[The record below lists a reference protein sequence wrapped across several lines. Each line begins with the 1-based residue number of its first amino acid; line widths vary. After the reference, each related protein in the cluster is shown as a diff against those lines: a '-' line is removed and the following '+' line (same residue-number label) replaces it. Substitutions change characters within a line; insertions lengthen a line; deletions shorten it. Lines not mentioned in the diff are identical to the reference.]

1 MVTGF
6 CHSFIF
12 PVLLSLPIINICD
25 GSWKNVIA
33 FKLQMMKSTYQIK
46 LIPHWWYIA
55 IETRMFMIYKKSW
68 TQSLSLV
75 RTLGYHAPCI
85 GKRYQGKFFQF
96 SRMLSCAKRKT
107 FITPY
112 FLSHLWK
119 RAFQRNLFRLTQYF
133 RIFDKLAI

>member
-12 PVLLSLPIINICD
+12 PVLLSLPNINICD

-33 FKLQMMKSTYQIK
+33 LIDVSNKTYT
-46 LIPHWWYIA
+46 A
-55 IETRMFMIYKKSW
+55 VMIYTNRNMYVYDLQKISW

-85 GKRYQGKFFQF
+85 GKRYQGKFSRF

-133 RIFDKLAI
+133 RIFNKLAI

>member
-33 FKLQMMKSTYQIK
+33 LIDVSNKTYT
-46 LIPHWWYIA
+46 A
-55 IETRMFMIYKKSW
+55 VMIYTNRNMYVYDLQKISW

-85 GKRYQGKFFQF
+85 GKRYQGKFSRF

>member
-12 PVLLSLPIINICD
+12 PVLLSLPNINICD

-46 LIPHWWYIA
+46 IIPQWWYNRNMYVYDLQKI
-55 IETRMFMIYKKSW
+55 SW

-85 GKRYQGKFFQF
+85 GKRYQGKFSRF

-119 RAFQRNLFRLTQYF
+119 RAFQINLFRLTEYF
-133 RIFDKLAI
+133 RIFNKLAI

>member
-12 PVLLSLPIINICD
+12 PVLLSLPNINICD

-33 FKLQMMKSTYQIK
+33 LIDVSNKTYT
-46 LIPHWWYIA
+46 A
-55 IETRMFMIYKKSW
+55 VMIYTNRNMYVYDLQKISW

-85 GKRYQGKFFQF
+85 GKRYQGKFSRF

>member
-33 FKLQMMKSTYQIK
+33 LIDVSNKTYT
-46 LIPHWWYIA
+46 A
-55 IETRMFMIYKKSW
+55 VMIYTNRNMYVYDLQKISW

-85 GKRYQGKFFQF
+85 GKRYQGKFSRF

-133 RIFDKLAI
+133 RIFNKLAI

>member
-12 PVLLSLPIINICD
+12 PVLLSLPNINICD

-33 FKLQMMKSTYQIK
+33 LIDVSNKTYT
-46 LIPHWWYIA
+46 A
-55 IETRMFMIYKKSW
+55 VMIYTNRNMYVYDLQKISW

-85 GKRYQGKFFQF
+85 GKRYQGKFSQF

>member
-33 FKLQMMKSTYQIK
+33 LIDVSNKTYT
-46 LIPHWWYIA
+46 A
-55 IETRMFMIYKKSW
+55 VMIYTNRNMYVYDLQKISW

-85 GKRYQGKFFQF
+85 GKRYQGKFSQF

>member
-12 PVLLSLPIINICD
+12 PVLLSLPNINICD

-33 FKLQMMKSTYQIK
+33 LIDVSNKTYT
-46 LIPHWWYIA
+46 A
-55 IETRMFMIYKKSW
+55 VMIYTNRNMYVYDLQKISW
-68 TQSLSLV
+68 MQSLSLV

-85 GKRYQGKFFQF
+85 GKRYQGKFSQF